1 MDLSSCY
8 SEPTPPTCLI
18 PPTYMPSPVFPIRS
32 DFNLSVDPV
41 VSVLPVPFP
50 PPARISPAFSIFIP
64 WRSSLPDAE

>member
-32 DFNLSVDPV
+32 DFTLSVDPV
-41 VSVLPVPFP
+41 VSVLPIPFSP
-50 PPARISPAFSIFIP
+50 SCPYFSRIFYLYSVALI
-64 WRSSLPDAE
+64 LA